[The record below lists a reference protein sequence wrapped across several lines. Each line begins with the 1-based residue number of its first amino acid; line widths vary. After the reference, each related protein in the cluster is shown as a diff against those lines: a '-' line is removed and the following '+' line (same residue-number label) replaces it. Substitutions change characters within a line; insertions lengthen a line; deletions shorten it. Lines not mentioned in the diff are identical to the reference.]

1 MGRTDFVENRA
12 EVIKNIYTLYSYAI
26 NGSEEEKDWAFER
39 FRHGAESNSKC
50 TITKYI

>member
-26 NGSEEEKDWAFER
+26 RLGFGAFQ
-39 FRHGAESNSKC
+39 
-50 TITKYI
+50 TW

>member
-26 NGSEEEKDWAFER
+26 NGSEEEEDSLKTMLINQCAY
-39 FRHGAESNSKC
+39 G
-50 TITKYI
+50 